1 MKITKRDVQIIV
13 TQMIFVL
20 SLSSYISL
28 RIYGN
33 TIQAIR
39 AWPVIVAITMVVGGA
54 AVFSNLYFFVRKQNK
69 EIQAEELD
77 APNRS
82 PDA

>member
-20 SLSSYISL
+20 SLSSYVSL

-33 TIQAIR
+33 TIQAIHE
-39 AWPVIVAITMVVGGA
+39 WPIVATITMLVGAA
-54 AVFSNLYFFVRKQNK
+54 AVFSNLYFFVRRQNK
-69 EIQAEELD
+69 EIRAEELD
-77 APNRS
+77 ITHTP
-82 PDA
+82 PET